1 MPELT
6 KLPLRVLVKGA
17 STIIYTS
24 WMSGP
29 RSDFAWPRVV
39 DAEIRAGGWPLELH
53 TMAVPAELTKEAYPH
68 WPVEVL
74 AWSPDVVIMD
84 YGRMEC
90 VHLLLPK
97 WLERYAHSLQ
107 ARPHPL
113 RQAVRTRA
121 IRPLWKALAH
131 VQQVIDARLPTSST
145 LWRVRRGEREIE
157 GLVQRIRTVA
167 SPLVLLLE
175 APPFGKTYQEWFPG
189 ANARV
194 EVMNE
199 AVEEIARRC
208 DSPDVRYVPLGHL
221 WAPLLAEGQD
231 PCPDGGHFTPEM
243 HRAVGEA
250 VAEIVVEWAD
260 KQPHLLV
267 ESRQRG

>member
-29 RSDFAWPRVV
+29 RSDFAWPRVLES
-39 DAEIRAGGWPLELH
+39 EIRAGGWPVDLH
-53 TMAVPAELTKEAYPH
+53 AMAVPAELTKEAYAT

-74 AWSPDVVIMD
+74 AWSPDVVVMD

-90 VHLLLPK
+90 VHILLPK
-97 WLERYAHSLQ
+97 WLERYAHSLS
-107 ARPHPL
+107 ARPHP
-113 RQAVRTRA
+113 VRRA
-121 IRPLWKALAH
+121 IRKGLIRPAWQRLARL
-131 VQQVIDARLPTSST
+131 QQVLDARLPTDSS

-157 GLVQRIRTVA
+157 GLIQRIRTVA
-167 SPLVLLLE
+167 SPLVLVTEL
-175 APPFGKTYQEWFPG
+175 PPFGRIYQEWFPG
-189 ANARV
+189 ANPRV
-194 EVMNE
+194 EIMNE
-199 AVEEIARRC
+199 SLRAMVRRF
-208 DSPDVRYVPLGHL
+208 DSPDVRFVPLAHV
-221 WAPLLAEGQD
+221 WEPLLAEGED

-250 VAEIVVEWAD
+250 IAEVVLEWAE

-267 ESRQRG
+267 EPRPRG